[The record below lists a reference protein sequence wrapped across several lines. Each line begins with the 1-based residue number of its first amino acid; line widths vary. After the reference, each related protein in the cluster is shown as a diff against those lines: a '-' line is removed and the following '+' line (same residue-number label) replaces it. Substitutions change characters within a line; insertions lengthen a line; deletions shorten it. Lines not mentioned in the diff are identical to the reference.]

1 MADKK
6 WDKMSLDELEAAAN
20 ELDEKRQAIANEAR
34 VLRRVIDSKLAA
46 KSATDKLAKLSDA
59 ERMALHQMINDAGSI
74 ESLAN
79 VNGLSAE

>member
-34 VLRRVIDSKLAA
+34 VLRTPTIDGSTAA
-46 KSATDKLAKLSDA
+46 
-59 ERMALHQMINDAGSI
+59 Q
-74 ESLAN
+74 
-79 VNGLSAE
+79 

>member
-6 WDKMSLDELEAAAN
+6 WDKMSLTNWRPQRTSWTRND
-20 ELDEKRQAIANEAR
+20 RPSQT
-34 VLRRVIDSKLAA
+34 RRACCGVIDSKLAA

-59 ERMALHQMINDAGSI
+59 ERMALQQMINDAGSI